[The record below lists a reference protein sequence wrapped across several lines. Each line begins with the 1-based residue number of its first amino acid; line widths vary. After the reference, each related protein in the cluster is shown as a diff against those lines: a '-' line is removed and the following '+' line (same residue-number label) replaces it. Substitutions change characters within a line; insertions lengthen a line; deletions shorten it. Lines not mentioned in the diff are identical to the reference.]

1 MGKCMVA
8 ACQMEILMGDL
19 EENAREVER
28 FLKIAA
34 KNGAD
39 IIVFPECA
47 LTGYSIESREEAE
60 LLSLTL
66 DSEYIKN
73 FKKLCQEFQ
82 VYAIIGFI
90 ERDGDK
96 LYNSAVLLG
105 PDDFQ
110 ALHRKIHTSFVG
122 IDRYVDEGDIPLK
135 VYELPF
141 GKIGFY
147 ICYDH
152 NFPET
157 ARTLALDGAQLL
169 CISTNW
175 NEQAKH
181 IALALSKVRAFE
193 NNVFIAC
200 ADRIGI
206 ERGNRF
212 IGLSHITNQYGT
224 LVAQAG
230 EFQEEIIFARLNLD
244 LADEK
249 KIMISEKEYVEL
261 MADRRVEFY
270 YKLIR

>member
-19 EENAREVER
+19 EENIHEVER

-34 KNGAD
+34 KKGAD
-39 IIVFPECA
+39 IVVFPECA
-47 LTGYSIESREEAE
+47 LTGYSVRSREEAE
-60 LLSLTL
+60 LLSITV
-66 DSEYIKN
+66 DSDHIKN
-73 FKKLCQEFQ
+73 FAKICHEFQ
-82 VYAIIGFI
+82 IYAVIGFI
-90 ERDGDK
+90 ERDGAK
-96 LYNSAVLLG
+96 LYNSVVMLG
-105 PDDFQ
+105 PNNFQ
-110 ALHRKIHTSFVG
+110 AIHRKIHTSFVG
-122 IDRYVDEGDIPLK
+122 IDRFVDEGNIPLK

-157 ARTLALDGAQLL
+157 ARSLALDGVQLI

-200 ADRIGI
+200 ADRIGM

-230 EFQEEIIFARLNLD
+230 EFQEEIIFASLDLD

-249 KIMISEKEYVEL
+249 KIMVRENEYVDF
-261 MADRRVEFY
+261 MADRRVDFY
-270 YKLIR
+270 HKIIK